1 MRMKSGRRGGG
12 SQTFRVAHIHMGLG
26 VVPSMVTEVLL
37 LIGFRFLIGSFFL
50 RGGLA
55 SKQQAAEAE
64 AEAESSGHKR
74 FPWSKERPD

>member
-55 SKQQAAEAE
+55 SQKQAAKAG
-64 AEAESSGHKR
+64 AGGGSSVPKR
-74 FPWSKERPD
+74 FPWSQERPG